1 MRIAVIGS
9 GAMGCLYG
17 AYLSRVASVALFDPW
32 QEHVR
37 AIQSEGL
44 LLDELDGSQQRYC
57 IPATTEVAEL
67 GTADL
72 ALISVKSH
80 QTGWAADIARQV
92 LSPMGIA
99 VTLQNGL
106 GNREIIAEAVTDERT
121 VQGVTAHGATLLGP
135 GHVRH
140 AGQGPTHL
148 ALTRSTAAQVQQI
161 ATILRAAGFE
171 AEASE
176 GLDSLIWGK
185 LIVNA
190 GINALTAILRVPNGQ
205 LVRNPTAQQ
214 IMCEA
219 VREAAAVA
227 YALGVRL
234 PYADAVERVEAVC
247 RATAT
252 NRSSMLQDVLRGNPT
267 EIGVINAVIV
277 KEGQRTGVA
286 TPINS
291 VLVSLVRAIE
301 SSYETRI

>member
-17 AYLSRVASVALFDPW
+17 AYLSKVASVTLLDPW
-32 QEHVR
+32 QAHVR

-44 LLDELDGSQQRYC
+44 LLDELDGSQKRYY
-57 IPATTEVAEL
+57 IPATTEVADL

-72 ALISVKSH
+72 ALIFVKSH
-80 QTGWAADIARQV
+80 QTRWAADIARQV
-92 LSPMGIA
+92 LSPSGIA

-106 GNREIIAEAVTDERT
+106 GNREIIAQALTDERT
-121 VQGVTAHGATLLGP
+121 VQGVTAHGATLVGP
-135 GHVRH
+135 GRVRH

-148 ALTRSTAAQVQQI
+148 ALSPSTVEQVQRI
-161 ATILRAAGFE
+161 GEILRSAGFE
-171 AEASE
+171 VEVSE

-190 GINALTAILRVPNGQ
+190 GINPLTAILRVPNGQ
-205 LVRNPTAQQ
+205 LVEIPFARQ

-219 VREAAAVA
+219 VKEAAAVA
-227 YALGVRL
+227 DAIGVRL
-234 PYADAVERVEAVC
+234 PYADPVERVEAVC
-247 RATAT
+247 RSTAA

-277 KEGQRTGVA
+277 KEGERTGVA

-291 VLVSLVRAIE
+291 VLVSLVRATE
-301 SSYETRI
+301 SSYETRV